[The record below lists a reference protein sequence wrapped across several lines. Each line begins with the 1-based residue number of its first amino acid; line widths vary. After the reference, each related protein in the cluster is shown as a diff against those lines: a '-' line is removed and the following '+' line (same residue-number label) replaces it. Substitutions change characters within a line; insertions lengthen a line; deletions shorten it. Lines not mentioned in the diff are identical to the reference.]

1 MVGCPFKKGSK
12 KSLRTVGVHP
22 EERMDDRCRSAEK
35 ERLMKIQTGSKLLF
49 QGDSVTDAG
58 RTRPISEGLH
68 NPLGRGYPNIVN
80 GLLTAVYPER
90 MIRVV
95 NMGNSGDN
103 TRSLLNRWQTD
114 TLDLKPD
121 WLSIMIGVNDVW
133 RQFDV
138 PYMKER
144 HVLIGEYESNLRK
157 IIELSKPVIPNIVL
171 MTPYYMEPNR
181 EDAMRAM
188 IDRYGEV
195 CRRLAEEYQ
204 LIFVDVQA
212 AFDKVLEHCHSSYFS
227 WDRVHPAA
235 APGHSV
241 IARAFLKA
249 VEFDFNA

>member
-1 MVGCPFKKGSK
+1 
-12 KSLRTVGVHP
+12 
-22 EERMDDRCRSAEK
+22 
-35 ERLMKIQTGSKLLF
+35 MKIQTGAKLLF

-68 NPLGRGYPNIVN
+68 NPLGGGYPNLVN

-103 TRSLLNRWQTD
+103 TRSLLARWKTD

-121 WLSIMIGVNDVW
+121 WLSIMIGVNDIW

-144 HVLIGEYESNLRK
+144 HVKIAEYEANLRK
-157 IIELSKPVIPNIVL
+157 MIEQAKQTIPNIVL
-171 MTPYYMEPNR
+171 MTPFYMEPNR
-181 EDAMRAM
+181 GDAMRAAV
-188 IDRYGEV
+188 DRYGEV
-195 CRRLAEEYQ
+195 CRRLAEEYG
-204 LIFVDVQA
+204 LIFVDVQG
-212 AFDKVLEHCHSSYFS
+212 AFDEVLKHCHSSYFS

-235 APGHSV
+235 APGHAV
-241 IARAFLKA
+241 IARAFLRA
-249 VEFDFNA
+249 VDFDFYA

>member
-1 MVGCPFKKGSK
+1 
-12 KSLRTVGVHP
+12 
-22 EERMDDRCRSAEK
+22 
-35 ERLMKIQTGSKLLF
+35 MKIQAGSKLLF

-58 RTRPISEGLH
+58 RNRPVAEGLH
-68 NPLGRGYPNIVN
+68 NPLGEGYPNIVN

-95 NMGNSGDN
+95 NMGCSGDN
-103 TRSLLNRWQTD
+103 TRSLLARWQTD

-144 HVLIGEYESNLRK
+144 LVLIDEYEANLRK
-157 IIELSKPVIPNIVL
+157 LIELSKPVIPNIVL
-171 MTPYYMEPNR
+171 MTPYYMEPMR
-181 EDAMRAM
+181 QDAMRAM
-188 IDRYGEV
+188 VDRYGEV
-195 CRRLAEEYQ
+195 CRRLAQEYG
-204 LIFVDVQA
+204 LIFVDTQA
-212 AFDKVLEHCHSSYFS
+212 AFDKALEHCHSSYLS

-235 APGHSV
+235 APGHSI

-249 VEFDFNA
+249 VDFDFYA